1 MEAERV
7 IDVSNLTTHYGTR
20 LVHEGISFHVNQGE
34 IFVILGGSGSGKSTL
49 LRHLSGLLIPTAG
62 RIIIDGMEITGSDTI
77 DPEKTIF
84 STGVMF
90 QSGALFNSLSLLE
103 NVALPIRK
111 FTKIDKQTIWE
122 ISRIKLGMVGLSG
135 FESYYPHQISG
146 GMKKRVGVARAMALD
161 PKILFLDEPSAGLD
175 PISAD
180 DLDDLI
186 LELNHKLG
194 ITFVVVTHELASIY
208 KIADRAIMLG
218 WGRISAEGHPQELK
232 HSEKN
237 WVSDFFNR
245 KGKHS
250 RTVQK
255 SSVAKKDVPKGWMP

>member
-1 MEAERV
+1 
-7 IDVSNLTTHYGTR
+7 
-20 LVHEGISFHVNQGE
+20 
-34 IFVILGGSGSGKSTL
+34 VILGGSGSGKSTL
-49 LRHLSGLLIPTAG
+49 LRHLSGLLIPTSG
-62 RIIIDGMEITGSDTI
+62 KIIIDGIEITGSDYV

-103 NVALPIRK
+103 NVALPIKK
-111 FTKIDKQTIWE
+111 FTKIDKRTVWE
-122 ISRIKLGMVGLSG
+122 ISRLKLGMVGLSG
-135 FESYYPHQISG
+135 FEGYYPHQISG

-180 DLDDLI
+180 DLDELI
-186 LELNHKLG
+186 LELNEKLN

-208 KIADRAIMLG
+208 KIATRAIMLG
-218 WGRISAEGHPQELK
+218 WGRISAEGHPFELK
-232 HSEKN
+232 QSEKT

-245 KGKHS
+245 KGRHS
-250 RTVQK
+250 RVVKK